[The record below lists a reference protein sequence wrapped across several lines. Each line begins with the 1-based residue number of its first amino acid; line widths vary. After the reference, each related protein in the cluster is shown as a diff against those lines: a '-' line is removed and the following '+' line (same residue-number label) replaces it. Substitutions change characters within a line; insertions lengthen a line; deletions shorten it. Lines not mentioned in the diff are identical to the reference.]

1 MKKKFKKNKN
11 LNTNQ
16 KSFFFEDYL
25 ETNKKNIFLKKNNIF
40 QDRIYLLFFLFFSL
54 ILIFGIRI
62 IHISLNNV
70 NFYHSEK
77 NSQNFS
83 LNRRDIVDRNGELLS
98 RSVKS
103 YHAAINP
110 KLIKNKNNLLIKLRI
125 NFPDLPIKK
134 IERRLKKVNIF
145 I

>member
-25 ETNKKNIFLKKNNIF
+25 ETNKKNIFLKKNNNF
-40 QDRIYLLFFLFFSL
+40 QDRIYMLFFLFFSL

-62 IHISLNNV
+62 IHISLNNI
-70 NFYHSEK
+70 NLYHSEK

-134 IERRLKKVNIF
+134 I
-145 I
+145 

>member
-62 IHISLNNV
+62 IHVSLNNV

-77 NSQNFS
+77 NSKNFY

-110 KLIKNKNNLLIKLRI
+110 KLIKIKI
-125 NFPDLPIKK
+125 IY
-134 IERRLKKVNIF
+134 
-145 I
+145 